1 MTTPGRSGLGGPASR
16 DPSLTIPKSRLP
28 GDRPPSLEITARTV
42 ETSRQQT
49 EAVSDGPSQCRP
61 PNASSP
67 ITYLYLTFDTPLP
80 PPNTAHTCASPAPD
94 APAQPNLLEYTDPTK
109 WPAHRKAYHMVLCCV
124 ATLLTAYCAGSY
136 SPPAAIM
143 EAEFHA
149 SRTAVLTGITTFC
162 VGFALAPMVLA
173 PFSEINGRYP
183 VFSISGVVFVVF
195 QLACG
200 FVTNLAGML
209 ACRFLV
215 GVGGSVFSTMVGGII
230 ADLWHKEGRNTPM
243 AVFSGSVL
251 VGTGLG
257 PLVASV
263 MTSRLADDGDAW
275 RWVFWHQAIAGGVL
289 VALIVMLFRE
299 SRGSIVLSRK
309 AKALNK
315 WYEARE
321 KAGYYGVRLLE
332 PEPLSGA
339 EGVASDSDNVAQA
352 TELEDEEKRTTTGPP
367 GSATDPPP
375 HTAGNVRLRW
385 LVKSDSD
392 RASVGRMISVSL
404 YRPFHLLWT
413 EPVVFWFSA
422 WVSFAWAVLYLTFS
436 SVPYVFRTVY
446 GWDSESTGYMFTA
459 IMIGG
464 MLSTV
469 IGVFQ
474 DDLLKHPQ
482 WRAENW
488 DPGYSPSPAEG
499 GPPGTATARLYA
511 VLRRHFPVE
520 APESRLYFTC
530 LTASF
535 LPLGL
540 FLFGFTSRETMHWIS
555 PAVALCLASMG
566 IYSVYLATFNYLAD
580 FYQAYASS
588 ALAAQSCCR
597 NLLGGV
603 FPLVTLPLFENLGI
617 ARAGALLGGI
627 ALGLTL
633 VPWVLVFYG
642 SRIRARSSF
651 AVGLDKLP

>member
-1 MTTPGRSGLGGPASR
+1 MSKTPRSDDHSPTSGATAAVTQSCHGR
-16 DPSLTIPKSRLP
+16 
-28 GDRPPSLEITARTV
+28 
-42 ETSRQQT
+42 
-49 EAVSDGPSQCRP
+49 EAENGSPSQGRLL
-61 PNASSP
+61 NASSP

-80 PPNTAHTCASPAPD
+80 PPNTTHAYASPTTD
-94 APAQPNLLEYTDPTK
+94 APAQPNLLRYTNPTK
-109 WPAHRKAYHMVLCCV
+109 WPTHRKAYHMVLCCI
-124 ATLLTAYCAGSY
+124 ATLMTAYCAGSY
-136 SPPAAIM
+136 SPPTAIM
-143 EAEFHA
+143 EAHFHA

-183 VFSISGVVFVVF
+183 VFSLSGVVFVVF
-195 QLACG
+195 QIACG

-215 GVGGSVFSTMVGGII
+215 GVGGSVFSTMIGGII
-230 ADLWHKEGRNTPM
+230 ADLWEKEGRNTPM

-263 MTSRLADDGDAW
+263 MTSRLADNGEAW
-275 RWVFWHQAIAGGVL
+275 RWVFWHQAIVGAVL
-289 VALIVMLFRE
+289 VTLIAILFKE

-309 AKALNK
+309 AKALNR

-321 KAGYYGVRLLE
+321 EAGYYGVWLSESE
-332 PEPLSGA
+332 PASIV
-339 EGVASDSDNVAQA
+339 EGMASDSGNTADS
-352 TELEDEEKRTTTGPP
+352 TGPEDEEKRTAAAPTISTT
-367 GSATDPPP
+367 
-375 HTAGNVRLRW
+375 VRLRW
-385 LVKSDSD
+385 LVKSDSE
-392 RASVGRMISVSL
+392 RGSVGRMISISL
-404 YRPFHLLWT
+404 YRPFHLLCN

-446 GWDSESTGYMFTA
+446 GWDAESTGYVFAA

-464 MLSTV
+464 ILSTV
-469 IGVFQ
+469 IGILQ

-488 DPGYSPSPAEG
+488 VSDDSSSEQGNRRPRAA
-499 GPPGTATARLYA
+499 TATARFYA
-511 VLRRHFPVE
+511 ILRRHFPVE

-530 LTASF
+530 LSATL

-540 FLFGFTSRETMHWIS
+540 FIFGFTSKETVHWIS
-555 PAVALCLASMG
+555 PAIALCLASMG

-580 FYQAYASS
+580 VYGNYSSS
-588 ALAAQSCCR
+588 AMAAQSACR

-627 ALGLTL
+627 ALGLTT
-633 VPWVLVFYG
+633 VPWVLVFFG
-642 SRIRARSSF
+642 SRIRARSSI
-651 AVGLDKLP
+651 AVHLEKMS

>member
-1 MTTPGRSGLGGPASR
+1 MTTPGLSGLGGPASR
-16 DPSLTIPKSRLP
+16 DPSLTISKPRLP
-28 GDRPPSLEITARTV
+28 GYRSSSPETTARTV
-42 ETSRQQT
+42 ETRRQKTDAGRDDASRCW
-49 EAVSDGPSQCRP
+49 S
-61 PNASSP
+61 PNAASP

-80 PPNTAHTCASPAPD
+80 LADMAPTGACHGSA
-94 APAQPNLLEYTDPTK
+94 APAAPNLLEYTDPTE
-109 WPAHRKAYHMVLCCV
+109 WPGHRKAYHMVLCCV

-143 EAEFHA
+143 EAEFNA
-149 SRTAVLTGITTFC
+149 SRTAVMTGITTFC

-173 PFSEINGRYP
+173 PLSEINGRYP

-215 GVGGSVFSTMVGGII
+215 GVGGSVFSTMIGGII

-275 RWVFWHQAIAGGVL
+275 RWVFWHQAIAGSVL
-289 VALIVMLFRE
+289 VALIVVLFKE

-309 AKALNK
+309 ARALNK

-321 KAGYYGVRLLE
+321 KAGYYGVWLPE
-332 PEPLSGA
+332 PGPLSGA
-339 EGVASDSDNVAQA
+339 RGVASDSDNVPRAIG
-352 TELEDEEKRTTTGPP
+352 LEDEKRGATGAPGSTTDSTTT
-367 GSATDPPP
+367 AV
-375 HTAGNVRLRW
+375 GNVRLRW

-392 RASVGRMISVSL
+392 RATVGRIIMVSL

-413 EPVVFWFSA
+413 EPVVFFFSA

-436 SVPYVFRTVY
+436 SIPFVFQTVY
-446 GWDSESTGYMFTA
+446 GWDPESTGYIFTA

-464 MLSTV
+464 VFGTV

-482 WRAENW
+482 WRADSW
-488 DPGYSPSPAEG
+488 VQDYSSGPAG
-499 GPPGTATARLYA
+499 GGSRRNVTARFYGF
-511 VLRRHFPVE
+511 LRRHFPVE
-520 APESRLYFTC
+520 APESRIYFTC

-540 FLFGFTSRETMHWIS
+540 FLFGFTSRETIHWIS

-580 FYQAYASS
+580 FYQSYASS

-597 NLLGGV
+597 NLVGGV

-617 ARAGALLGGI
+617 ARAGALLGGV

-633 VPWVLVFYG
+633 VPWVLVFFG

-651 AVGLDKLP
+651 AVGLGKLP

>member
-1 MTTPGRSGLGGPASR
+1 
-16 DPSLTIPKSRLP
+16 
-28 GDRPPSLEITARTV
+28 
-42 ETSRQQT
+42 
-49 EAVSDGPSQCRP
+49 
-61 PNASSP
+61 
-67 ITYLYLTFDTPLP
+67 
-80 PPNTAHTCASPAPD
+80 
-94 APAQPNLLEYTDPTK
+94 
-109 WPAHRKAYHMVLCCV
+109 
-124 ATLLTAYCAGSY
+124 
-136 SPPAAIM
+136 M

-149 SRTAVLTGITTFC
+149 SRAAVLAGITTFC

-195 QLACG
+195 QVACG

-215 GVGGSVFSTMVGGII
+215 GVGGSVFSTMIGGII
-230 ADLWHKEGRNTPM
+230 ADLYEKEGRSNPM
-243 AVFSGSVL
+243 AIFSGSVL

-275 RWVFWHQAIAGGVL
+275 RWVFWHQAIIGGVL
-289 VALIVMLFRE
+289 VTLIAVLFKE
-299 SRGSIVLSRK
+299 SRGSIVLSRR
-309 AKALNK
+309 AKALNQ

-321 KAGYYGVRLLE
+321 SAGYYGVWL
-332 PEPLSGA
+332 PEPGPEPGPEPDPSPAAEVPAAGGSGNTGEA
-339 EGVASDSDNVAQA
+339 PGAD
-352 TELEDEEKRTTTGPP
+352 DEEKRATTASTGPNP
-367 GSATDPPP
+367 STV
-375 HTAGNVRLRW
+375 TAVRLRW
-385 LVKSDSD
+385 LVRSDSE
-392 RASVGRMISVSL
+392 RANVGRMISISL
-404 YRPFHLLWT
+404 YRPFHLLLT

-436 SVPYVFRTVY
+436 SVPYVFETVY
-446 GWDSESTGYMFTA
+446 KWDSETTGYMFAA

-464 MLSTV
+464 VLSTV
-469 IGVFQ
+469 IGILQ

-488 DPGYSPSPAEG
+488 VSDDSSCEQQPSG
-499 GPPGTATARLYA
+499 RSSTATARLYA
-511 VLRRHFPVE
+511 ILRRHFPVE

-530 LTASF
+530 ITATL
-535 LPLGL
+535 LPIGL
-540 FLFGFTSRETMHWIS
+540 FIFGFTSRETVHWIS
-555 PAVALCLASMG
+555 PAIALCLASMG
-566 IYSVYLATFNYLAD
+566 IFSVYLATFNYLAD
-580 FYQAYASS
+580 VYQTYASS

-633 VPWVLVFYG
+633 VPWVLVFFG

-651 AVGLDKLP
+651 AMNLEKVC

>member
-1 MTTPGRSGLGGPASR
+1 MEAGRV
-16 DPSLTIPKSRLP
+16 DPSQRW
-28 GDRPPSLEITARTV
+28 
-42 ETSRQQT
+42 
-49 EAVSDGPSQCRP
+49 P

-80 PPNTAHTCASPAPD
+80 PPDMAPTCASPD
-94 APAQPNLLEYTDPTK
+94 SEAPAAPNLLEYTDPTK
-109 WPAHRKAYHMVLCCV
+109 WPTRRKAYHMVLCCI
-124 ATLLTAYCAGSY
+124 ATLLTAYSAGSY
-136 SPPAAIM
+136 SPPAAVM

-149 SRTAVLTGITTFC
+149 SRTAVMTGITTFC
-162 VGFALAPMVLA
+162 VGFALAPMILA
-173 PFSEINGRYP
+173 PLSEINGRYP
-183 VFSISGVVFVVF
+183 VFSISGVVFFVF

-215 GVGGSVFSTMVGGII
+215 GVGGSVFSTMIGGII

-263 MTSRLADDGDAW
+263 MTSRLTDDDGHAW

-289 VALIVMLFRE
+289 VALIAVLFKE

-321 KAGYYGVRLLE
+321 KAGYYGVWL
-332 PEPLSGA
+332 PEPGQPSGA
-339 EGVASDSDNVAQA
+339 EEVASDSDNVAQA
-352 TELEDEEKRTTTGPP
+352 MGLEDEEKMSATGPP
-367 GSATDPPP
+367 GSNTGSTTGSTTDSPP
-375 HTAGNVRLRW
+375 TTVGNVRLRW

-392 RASVGRMISVSL
+392 RATVGRMIIVSL

-413 EPVVFWFSA
+413 EPVVFFFSA

-436 SVPYVFRTVY
+436 SIPFVFNTVY
-446 GWDSESTGYMFTA
+446 GWDSESTGYIFTA

-464 MLSTV
+464 VLGTV

-474 DDLLKHPQ
+474 DDLLKHPL
-482 WRAENW
+482 WSADNW
-488 DPGYSPSPAEG
+488 AQDYSSGPAEAG
-499 GPPGTATARLYA
+499 GASQGTATARFYA

-540 FLFGFTSRETMHWIS
+540 FLFGFTSRETIHWIL

-617 ARAGALLGGI
+617 ARAGALLGGV

-633 VPWVLVFYG
+633 VPWVLVFFG

-651 AVGLDKLP
+651 AVGLGKLT

>member
-1 MTTPGRSGLGGPASR
+1 MTTPGLCGLGGPASR
-16 DPSLTIPKSRLP
+16 DPSLTVSACPLP
-28 GDRPPSLEITARTV
+28 GERPSSPGTTARDI
-42 ETSRQQT
+42 Q
-49 EAVSDGPSQCRP
+49 AGPEGSWRCRP

-67 ITYLYLTFDTPLP
+67 ITYRYLTFDTPLP
-80 PPNTAHTCASPAPD
+80 PPNAAHACASPASG
-94 APAQPNLLEYTDPTK
+94 APAEPNLLEYTDPTK
-109 WPAHRKAYHMVLCCV
+109 WPTHRKAYHMVLCCV

-136 SPPAAIM
+136 SPPVVIM
-143 EAEFHA
+143 QAEFHA
-149 SRTAVLTGITTFC
+149 SRTAVVTGITTFC

-183 VFSISGVVFVVF
+183 VFSVSGVVFVVF

-215 GVGGSVFSTMVGGII
+215 GVGGSVFSTMIGGII
-230 ADLWHKEGRNTPM
+230 ADLWDKEGRNTPM

-275 RWVFWHQAIAGGVL
+275 RWVFWHQAIVGGVL
-289 VALIVMLFRE
+289 VALIITLFKE

-309 AKALNK
+309 AKILNK

-321 KAGYYGVRLLE
+321 HAGYYGVWLLD

-339 EGVASDSDNVAQA
+339 EGLASDSDNAAQA
-352 TELEDEEKRTTTGPP
+352 TGPEDEEKRTATAPAGSTTG
-367 GSATDPPP
+367 STTDS
-375 HTAGNVRLRW
+375 TAETVVNVRLRW

-392 RASVGRMISVSL
+392 RATVGRMISVSL

-436 SVPYVFRTVY
+436 SVPYVFKTVY
-446 GWDSESTGYMFTA
+446 GWDTESTGYMFTA

-464 MLSTV
+464 VLSTV

-482 WRAENW
+482 WKAENW
-488 DPGYSPSPAEG
+488 DPNDPSRGEES
-499 GPPGTATARLYA
+499 RVYA
-511 VLRRHFPVE
+511 ILRRHFPVE

-530 LTASF
+530 LTASL

-540 FLFGFTSRETMHWIS
+540 FIFGFTSRETIHWIS

-580 FYQAYASS
+580 FYQGYASS

-617 ARAGALLGGI
+617 ERAGGLLGGI
-627 ALGLTL
+627 ALGLTF
-633 VPWVLVFYG
+633 VPWVLVFFG
-642 SRIRARSSF
+642 NRIRARSSF
-651 AVGLDKLP
+651 AVGLQKLP

>member
-1 MTTPGRSGLGGPASR
+1 MAP
-16 DPSLTIPKSRLP
+16 
-28 GDRPPSLEITARTV
+28 
-42 ETSRQQT
+42 
-49 EAVSDGPSQCRP
+49 
-61 PNASSP
+61 
-67 ITYLYLTFDTPLP
+67 
-80 PPNTAHTCASPAPD
+80 TCACPGSDPPA
-94 APAQPNLLEYTDPTK
+94 APNLLEYTDPTQ
-109 WPAHRKAYHMVLCCV
+109 WPTHRKAYHMVLCCV

-136 SPPAAIM
+136 SPPTAVM

-173 PFSEINGRYP
+173 PLSEINGRYP

-215 GVGGSVFSTMVGGII
+215 GVGGSVFSTMIGGII

-289 VALIVMLFRE
+289 VALIVVLFKE

-309 AKALNK
+309 AKALNR

-321 KAGYYGVRLLE
+321 EAGYYGVWL
-332 PEPLSGA
+332 PEPGPLPGG

-352 TELEDEEKRTTTGPP
+352 IGLGDEEKMSATGPP
-367 GSATDPPP
+367 GSTTGSNTDSPPSSV
-375 HTAGNVRLRW
+375 GNVRLRW

-392 RASVGRMISVSL
+392 RATVGRMIMVSL

-413 EPVVFWFSA
+413 EPVVFFFSA

-436 SVPYVFRTVY
+436 SIPFVFKTVY
-446 GWDSESTGYMFTA
+446 GWDPESTGYVFTA

-464 MLSTV
+464 VLGTV

-474 DDLLKHPQ
+474 DDLLKHPR
-482 WRAENW
+482 WRADNW
-488 DPGYSPSPAEG
+488 VQDYPSGPAQ
-499 GPPGTATARLYA
+499 GTTARFYT

-530 LTASF
+530 LTATF

-540 FLFGFTSRETMHWIS
+540 FLFGFTSRETIHWIS

-617 ARAGALLGGI
+617 ARAGALLGGV

-633 VPWVLVFYG
+633 VPWVLVFFG

-651 AVGLDKLP
+651 AVGLGKLT